1 MANEMTTYITIVNG
15 DIKVANKLK
24 EIFTPKEG
32 EYNSTTIE
40 LINRLYDEDYTWE
53 INLSNEENKN
63 AGNTWPEFKWLGNN
77 VGSKWIYSEY
87 NHNDD
92 PEFCY
97 LIICSAWYFP
107 EGFIKKLSE
116 VLIEIKEDCYLKG
129 TYQDESYVPM
139 GAFIYAKNYNDVED
153 LDEEIDQDKMWED
166 DKYREK
172 MHSELN
178 NLTIELEDN
187 YKEVLNDKTNQF

>member
-1 MANEMTTYITIVNG
+1 
-15 DIKVANKLK
+15 
-24 EIFTPKEG
+24 
-32 EYNSTTIE
+32 
-40 LINRLYDEDYTWE
+40 
-53 INLSNEENKN
+53 
-63 AGNTWPEFKWLGNN
+63 
-77 VGSKWIYSEY
+77 
-87 NHNDD
+87 
-92 PEFCY
+92 
-97 LIICSAWYFP
+97 
-107 EGFIKKLSE
+107 
-116 VLIEIKEDCYLKG
+116 
-129 TYQDESYVPM
+129 M